1 MAGNITF
8 VNGQGGLGRP
18 LAGEDFIS
26 GLLYYTATLPSG
38 YSSSDRIKKFYSV
51 ADAESAG
58 ITNTYSDAT
67 AAVAKWVISAYG
79 ATGDT
84 ITIKVTEPNGVVVN
98 LGTYTTVAGD
108 SSIALLGAS
117 IATFI
122 NAGTVVHGYSATFST
137 ATLLLT
143 FPKKLGIFPNS
154 GSPLAITIVG
164 TVAGTIT
171 QPTGSGST
179 VLGVASK
186 LAVFHYHISEF
197 FRLQPKGVLYV
208 GFYGVPS
215 TYNFN
220 EITTMVNYSSG
231 KIRQIGVFL
240 NSECHAYTSADL
252 TAINTQITTYCDA
265 NQKPLS
271 AVYGADVS
279 GTSDLS
285 TLTDLNTLSANK
297 VSAVLGQDG
306 AGLGQY
312 LYVTVGKSIT
322 CLGAC
327 LGAVAFS
334 QVSNSIEWVGKFNI
348 SNGTECDTPA
358 FANGDLLSA
367 KADSYI
373 TAIDNLRY
381 LFLKKYV
388 GNAGTYFNDSHTAI
402 IATSDYAYIENNR
415 TIDKAK
421 RGIYSSV
428 LPALGSPLVLNSDGT
443 LTDTTIAYFSSL
455 AELNLTQMV
464 RDADLSA
471 FAVSID
477 PTQNVLAT
485 NLLVIAVELL
495 PVGVARAIRVNI
507 GFVPSLT

>member
-1 MAGNITF
+1 MAGNISF

-18 LAGEDFIS
+18 LAGEDHIS

-38 YSSSDRIKKFYSV
+38 YTSSDRIKKFFSV
-51 ADAESAG
+51 SDAESAG

-67 AAVAKWVISAYG
+67 AAVAKWVISSYG

-84 ITIKVTEPNGVVVN
+84 ITIKVTEPNGVVN

-108 SSIALLGAS
+108 SSIPLLGAS

-122 NAGTVVHGYSATFST
+122 NAGTVIHGYSATFST

-143 FPKKLGIFPNS
+143 MPKKLGIYPNS
-154 GSPLAITIVG
+154 GTPLAITIVG
-164 TVAGTIT
+164 TVAGAIT

-179 VLGVASK
+179 VQGSASK

-197 FRLQPKGVLYV
+197 FRIQPKGVLYV

-220 EITTMVNYSSG
+220 EITTLQNFSGG
-231 KIRQIGVFL
+231 KIRQVGVFL

-252 TAINTQITTYCDA
+252 TAINTQIVTYCDE
-265 NQKPLS
+265 NKKPLS
-271 AVYGADVS
+271 AIYGADVS
-279 GTSDLS
+279 ATADLS
-285 TLTDLNTLSANK
+285 TLTDLNTLTANK

-306 AGLGQY
+306 AGQGKY
-312 LYVTVGKSIT
+312 LFTTVGKSIT

-327 LGAVAFS
+327 LGAVALA
-334 QVSNSIEWVGKFNI
+334 QVSNSIEWVGKFNV

-358 FANGDLLSA
+358 FANGDLVSA
-367 KADSYI
+367 KADSYL

-381 LFLKKYV
+381 IFLRKYV
-388 GNAGTYFNDSHTAI
+388 GSAGTYFNDSHTAI

-477 PTQNVLAT
+477 PTQNVLST

-495 PVGVARAIRVNI
+495 PIGVARSIRVNI
-507 GFVPSLT
+507 GFVNALS

>member
-1 MAGNITF
+1 MGDITF
-8 VNGQGGLGRP
+8 LKGQGGLGRP

-38 YSSSDRIKKFYSV
+38 YSSSDRVKKIFSV
-51 ADAESAG
+51 SDAVTLG
-58 ITNTYSDAT
+58 INDTYSDAT

-84 ITIKVTEPNGVVVN
+84 VNISVVEPNGTVN

-117 IATFI
+117 IAAFI
-122 NAGTVVHGYSATFST
+122 NASTVTHGYSASFST

-143 FPKKLGIFPNS
+143 MPKKLGIYPNT
-154 GSPLAITIVG
+154 GSPLVITIVG

-186 LAVFHYHISEF
+186 IAVFYYHISEF

-220 EITTMVNYSSG
+220 EITTIQNYSNG
-231 KIRQIGVFL
+231 TIRQIGVFL
-240 NSECHAYTSADL
+240 NSECHAFTSGDL
-252 TAINTQITTYCDA
+252 TAINTQIVTYCDE
-265 NQKPLS
+265 NHKPLS
-271 AVYGADVS
+271 AIYGADVS
-279 GTSDLS
+279 GTADLS
-285 TLTDLNTLSANK
+285 SLTNLNTLTANK

-306 AGLGQY
+306 AAQGKF
-312 LYVTVGKSIT
+312 LYTTVGKSIT
-322 CLGAC
+322 CLGAT
-327 LGAVAFS
+327 LGAVSFG
-334 QVSNSIEWVGKFNI
+334 QVSNCIEWVGKFNA
-348 SNGTECDTPA
+348 SNGVELDTPA
-358 FANGDLLSA
+358 FANGDLVSA
-367 KADSYI
+367 KAESYL
-373 TAIDNLRY
+373 TAIDSNRY
-381 LFLKKYV
+381 IFLKKYV

-402 IATSDYAYIENNR
+402 IITSDYAYIENNR
-415 TIDKAK
+415 TIDKAI

-455 AELNLTQMV
+455 AELNLIQMV
-464 RDADLSA
+464 RDIDLSS
-471 FAVSID
+471 FQVTID
-477 PTQNVLAT
+477 STQDVLST
-485 NLLVIAVELL
+485 GKLIIAVELL
-495 PVGVARAIRVNI
+495 PIGVARSIQVNI
-507 GFVPSLT
+507 GFVTALS